1 MLPGRAYNA
10 PMAPRPDPSQGNA
23 VPPRECHRL
32 FFALWPDAT
41 VRRQIADATTG
52 LAKEQDARGRH
63 LRADRY
69 HLTLQFLGD
78 FAAVPESLID
88 AAMVAADDVRV
99 DAFELTLDRA
109 GSFGGARVGWLGP
122 ARVPSGL
129 QSLWD
134 ELGLALDRHDVPH
147 PSNAG
152 SAWTPHVT
160 VLRGMRSPL
169 ALAIAPLAWRVRGFV
184 LIRSQPGSAG
194 YAVLQQWKLGG

>member
-1 MLPGRAYNA
+1 
-10 PMAPRPDPSQGNA
+10 MAPRSEPSQANA
-23 VPPRECHRL
+23 GPPRDRHRL

-41 VRRQIADATTG
+41 VRRQIADATTR
-52 LAKEQDARGRH
+52 LAKEQGARGRR

-78 FAAVPESLID
+78 FDAVPESLVD
-88 AAMVAADDVRV
+88 ATIVAAGDVRV
-99 DAFELTLDRA
+99 DAFEMALDLA

-129 QSLWD
+129 QVLWE
-134 ELGLALDRHDVPH
+134 ELGQALDRHDVPH

-160 VLRGMRSPL
+160 VLRGMRRPL
-169 ALAIAPLAWRVRGFV
+169 ALAIAPLKWTVRGFV

-194 YAVLQQWKLGG
+194 YAVLQQWKLGA